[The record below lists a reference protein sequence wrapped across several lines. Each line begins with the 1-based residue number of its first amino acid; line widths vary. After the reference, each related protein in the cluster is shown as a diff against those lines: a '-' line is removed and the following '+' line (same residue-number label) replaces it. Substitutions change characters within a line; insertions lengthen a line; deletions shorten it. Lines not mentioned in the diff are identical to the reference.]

1 MLPVK
6 RLFTMLL
13 LVTLILSA
21 CQPIQPAEKLLAPAP
36 VGLRPD
42 APEYAKHG
50 PVWVG

>member
-21 CQPIQPAEKLLAPAP
+21 CQPIQSAEKLLAPAP
-36 VGLRPD
+36 VGQGIFGSSSLSLGLR
-42 APEYAKHG
+42 
-50 PVWVG
+50 